1 MTEGINKASN
11 ELQEQLDHIRVLRK
25 FVQKTREQIN
35 EDQLQQTYIGTS
47 TANQRNKLFVQQQ
60 SKNRGGHGQ

>member
-47 TANQRNKLFVQQQ
+47 SANQRNKLFVQQH
-60 SKNRGGHGQ
+60 SKNKGVHGQ